1 MQGDAI
7 GWADGDTRAA
17 VGAMI
22 IIDHDEG
29 MSLRFRR
36 HSHLHLHNRVLS
48 GLLSG
53 EGNRLHY
60 NPTSNIGCAA
70 LTALDAQS
78 IIGGVSNRFPTD
90 APQQKG
96 RPAHVQR

>member
-7 GWADGDTRAA
+7 GRADGDTRAA
-17 VGAMI
+17 VGTMI

-29 MSLRFRR
+29 TNLRFCR

-60 NPTSNIGCAA
+60 NPTSNISCAA

-78 IIGGVSNRFPTD
+78 IIGSVSNRSPAD

-96 RPAHVQR
+96 RPAHAQR